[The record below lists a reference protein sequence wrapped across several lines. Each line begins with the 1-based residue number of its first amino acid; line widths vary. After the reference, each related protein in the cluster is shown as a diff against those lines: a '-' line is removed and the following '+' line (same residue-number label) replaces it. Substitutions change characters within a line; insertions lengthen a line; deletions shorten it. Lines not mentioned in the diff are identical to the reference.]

1 MEGFMTTSIIKR
13 NNGSLPVQT
22 RSLNNWVDQLLNDN
36 LDRFFND
43 DFWGFRNVQQQAQV
57 PVNLRETDK
66 TYEMSLV
73 VPGLSKE
80 DLKVNVNNDLLTIS
94 YEQKEEQNQQN
105 TQEGWLRKE
114 YRMHSFSRSFS
125 LDDTVDAS
133 KISASYDSGILHLT
147 LPKKENAQR
156 LSKSIEVK

>member
-1 MEGFMTTSIIKR
+1 MTTSIIKR

-73 VPGLSKE
+73 APGLSKE

>member
-1 MEGFMTTSIIKR
+1 MTTSIIKR

-73 VPGLSKE
+73 APGLSKE

-105 TQEGWLRKE
+105 TQQGWLRKE

>member
-1 MEGFMTTSIIKR
+1 MTTSIIKR

-43 DFWGFRNVQQQAQV
+43 DFWGFRNVQQQGQV

-73 VPGLSKE
+73 APGLSKE
-80 DLKVNVNNDLLTIS
+80 DLKVNVNNELLTIS